1 MPEGP
6 EILNPPSGP
15 RLGIHSLGE
24 PGLHLGRLA
33 QESEHRFGCRIEADL
48 KPNLLAATHGHFVVF
63 FRDDC
68 IIPRYGAAG
77 ARKFA
82 FHVPTGFP
90 NTLEA
95 GGKETFEG
103 SAIFPTA
110 WFSER
115 QHALD
120 WSRAITPSRTLG
132 RHLGSFQWRVLVTV
146 CWRCSAYRR
155 LAIPGT
161 TR

>member
-1 MPEGP
+1 MSSRLVSNDWG
-6 EILNPPSGP
+6 EI
-15 RLGIHSLGE
+15 IH
-24 PGLHLGRLA
+24 H
-33 QESEHRFGCRIEADL
+33 EADRIL
-48 KPNLLAATHGHFVVF
+48 ELRWLPSQMTDGGFKATLALFAWEAEKLRPRFLLIDATQFRHQFGSSLMQW
-63 FRDDC
+63 RDDC

-90 NTLEA
+90 NTMEA

-120 WSRAITPSRTLG
+120 WLRAN
-132 RHLGSFQWRVLVTV
+132 
-146 CWRCSAYRR
+146 
-155 LAIPGT
+155 
-161 TR
+161 